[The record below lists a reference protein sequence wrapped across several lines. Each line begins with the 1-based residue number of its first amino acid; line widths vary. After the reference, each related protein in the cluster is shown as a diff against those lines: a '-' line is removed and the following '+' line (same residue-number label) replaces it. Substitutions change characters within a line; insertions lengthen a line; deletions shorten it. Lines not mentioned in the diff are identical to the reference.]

1 MYDQKILGLFEI
13 KQQKQSLFLLEIDEQ
28 NSLLGNK
35 YRFIVNSYINT
46 LTRHISQ
53 TK

>member
-13 KQQKQSLFLLEIDEQ
+13 KQQKQPLFLLETDEQ

-35 YRFIVNSYINT
+35 YRYIINSHINT
-46 LTRHISQ
+46 LTLHISQ
-53 TK
+53 IK